1 MKALLAKILAS
12 VLGVSKSLAAF
23 FIPILTGA
31 VATSL
36 ETLLPA
42 ALSIVTELA
51 LNNQLGNAEKR
62 ALALGKLQNIAADS
76 GIKCGVSVLN
86 TAIELA
92 LQNLKTTTK

>member
-1 MKALLAKILAS
+1 MKAFLAKLLAS
-12 VLGVSKSLAAF
+12 VLGVSKSLAAL

-42 ALSIVTELA
+42 ALVIVTELA
-51 LNNQLGNAEKR
+51 RNNQLGNAEKR
-62 ALALGKLQNIAADS
+62 ASALTNLQQIAVDS

-86 TAIELA
+86 TAIEVA
-92 LQNLKTTTK
+92 LQNLKAGVK

>member
-1 MKALLAKILAS
+1 MKAFLAKLLAS

-42 ALSIVTELA
+42 ALTIVAELA

-62 ALALGKLQNIAADS
+62 AAALTSLEKVAVDS

-86 TAIELA
+86 TAIEVA
-92 LQNLKTTTK
+92 LQNLKAGAK